1 MRGGRVRRGG
11 GRGSEGGTVSRE
23 PDSSTGRSRKGME
36 TEGNWSRSMVTTSGD
51 QRGKRKRW
59 EGEGGGGVSSTGGRG
74 GEGGGRRSM
83 GTKDKAAAWQ
93 EEKRSV
99 THPSPHPIPPSSL
112 SFSLSLSLS
121 LFHSLSHS
129 LPWYL
134 EALLH
139 PSLPFLSDSRSRRS
153 WQHQSHSH
161 SSSSDSDSSTSS
173 RGRGTKRARTEW
185 PERGGRPV
193 GSAAG
198 GEGGGGGLAGERRR
212 RCKDYDGRYWYCT
225 CTGVVDGSYTPYLLS
240 LLVLPSLSLP
250 SLIPHRERILYVR
263 GPMSI

>member
-1 MRGGRVRRGG
+1 MVREEEDVPWAPKTRLQHGRKKRGQ
-11 GRGSEGGTVSRE
+11 SLI
-23 PDSSTGRSRKGME
+23 
-36 TEGNWSRSMVTTSGD
+36 
-51 QRGKRKRW
+51 
-59 EGEGGGGVSSTGGRG
+59 
-74 GEGGGRRSM
+74 
-83 GTKDKAAAWQ
+83 
-93 EEKRSV
+93 
-99 THPSPHPIPPSSL
+99 HPL
-112 SFSLSLSLS
+112 TLSLSLSLS
-121 LFHSLSHS
+121 HSLSHS

-134 EALLH
+134 EALLQ

-240 LLVLPSLSLP
+240 LLLVLPSLSLLSLLVLPSLSLP
-250 SLIPHRERILYVR
+250 SFFVSDSSQRKDSVC
-263 GPMSI
+263 